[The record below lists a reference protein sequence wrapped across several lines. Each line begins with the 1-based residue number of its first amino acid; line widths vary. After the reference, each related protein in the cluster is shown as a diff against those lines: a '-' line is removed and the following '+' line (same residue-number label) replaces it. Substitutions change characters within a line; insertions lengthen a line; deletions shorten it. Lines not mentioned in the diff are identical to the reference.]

1 MKKATVM
8 DVDDPLNERPALPPL
23 KSIVGRQQDDKDKA
37 AQPQNG
43 DTGGTG
49 GGNRKGGKNAKP
61 SKIKNIKVSWTWFT
75 FWAGV
80 GIGAGLR
87 LDYGFM
93 DGWWLDCFSV
103 SYTLNP

>member
-37 AQPQNG
+37 ALPQNG

-49 GGNRKGGKNAKP
+49 GGNRKGGRNGNAKP
-61 SKIKNIKVSWTWFT
+61 SKIKNIKVS
-75 FWAGV
+75 
-80 GIGAGLR
+80 
-87 LDYGFM
+87 
-93 DGWWLDCFSV
+93 
-103 SYTLNP
+103 